1 MFSWITRKN
10 ILAVVALPLF
20 AIIAAGWFVFNGE
33 DTSSNPLPDVVDFNQ
48 HIRPILS
55 TNCYVCHGPDISTR
69 EAGLRLDLRDSALV
83 VLESGVAAV
92 VPGDHEESELIRRV
106 STSNEDDRMPPAEVK
121 KTLSEYEIGLL
132 KRWIDQGAEWKKHW
146 AFEPVSAPVPPSVF
160 KKKYIDNDI
169 DRFIVSRLEDEG
181 IKPASK
187 ASKES
192 LIRRLSFVLTGLP
205 PTPEGVEAF
214 VNDKSPEAYEKLVDR
229 LLDSP
234 QFGERWARHW
244 MDVVRYADTKG
255 HEFDYP
261 VVGAWQ
267 YRDYLIRAF
276 NDDIPYD
283 QLLKEHL
290 AGDLINEPRMHSEEG
305 FNESLLGTAFFAL
318 GEGTHSPVDLVIDE
332 SERINNIIDVT
343 SKTFQGLTVSC
354 AKCHDHKFDPIP
366 TADYYSWYGIIKSTR
381 FGLHA
386 ANEDAQAKTLISD
399 VKSLNT
405 KITQGVADQWEQDI
419 KGISTPVVVQ
429 VERVLPELS
438 EALAQYGDSMIAQ
451 PLGDFRA
458 GSFGDWTTSGSAFGE
473 NPVMGDLQLNEQ
485 NEIVSLGTSRA
496 SSAGVSKKLI
506 GSLRSPDFRIDHD
519 YITVRAAGFKSV
531 MRIVIDNFQ
540 LIRFPIYG
548 DLEKEVEGEA
558 LRDYQFDVA
567 MWKGHPA
574 YIEFLPA
581 WDRGENFFAD
591 DTSYIDIEYAFAHN
605 GALKDISLSPPQ
617 QGIQSVDSTT
627 AHSALSRWR
636 AHEATAQ
643 DVYLLN
649 GLLEK
654 GLLSST
660 IPDLAPVIEEKLE
673 SKDNIPDPSLIW
685 GVVDGDGTDH
695 PVFVRGNVQDPSE
708 ERVPRRAL
716 TIYNEGQTP
725 FEGEGSGRL
734 DWASSMA
741 DASNPLTSRVMAN
754 RLWHHVFGRGLVETV
769 DNFGIQGKMPTH
781 PQLLDYLA
789 SRFVEQGWSVKALI
803 RDMVLSQA
811 FQRTVEASE
820 ESLEKD
826 PQNLLLQ
833 HYPTRRLEAEA
844 IRDAMLSVSGRLNT
858 TMYGEGVPV
867 YLSPFMTGRGRP
879 RESGPLDGDGRRS
892 IYISL
897 RRNFLPPMMLA
908 FDMPIPFTT
917 FGKRNTSTVPA
928 QSLTLLN
935 DPFVENQAE
944 HWAKELISLKE
955 LDARERI
962 EVMYNTAF
970 SRSAKEEEIVDGLAF
985 LETQAA
991 TYGLDVDDWAND
1003 TRPWKDY
1010 CHALFNMK
1018 EFIHLI

>member
-1 MFSWITRKN
+1 MFSWITKKN
-10 ILAVVALPLF
+10 ILAVVALPLLV
-20 AIIAAGWFVFNGE
+20 IIAAGWFAFNNE
-33 DTSSNPLPDVVDFNQ
+33 AAPSNPLPDVVDFNQ

-69 EAGLRLDLRDSALV
+69 EAGLRLDLRDSATV
-83 VLESGVAAV
+83 ILESGVAAV
-92 VPGDHEESELIRRV
+92 VPGDHEASELIRRV

-132 KRWIDQGAEWKKHW
+132 KRWIDQGAEWKNHW
-146 AFEPVSAPVPPSVF
+146 SFEPVAASVPPSVY

-169 DRFIVSRLEDEG
+169 DRFIVNRLEEAG

-192 LIRRLSFVLTGLP
+192 LIRRLSYVLTGLP
-205 PTPEGVEAF
+205 PTPEGVNAF
-214 VNDKSPEAYEKLVDR
+214 VNDRSPNAYEKLVDR

-276 NDDIPYD
+276 NNDVPYD

-290 AGDLINEPRMHSEEG
+290 AGDLIDEPRMHSEEG
-305 FNESLLGTAFFAL
+305 FNESLIGTAFFAL

-381 FGLHA
+381 FGIHA
-386 ANEDAQAKTLISD
+386 ANEDTHTKTQISD
-399 VKSLNT
+399 VESLNAQ
-405 KITQGVADQWEQDI
+405 ITQVVADQWENDL
-419 KGISTPVVVQ
+419 KEISTPARVQ
-429 VERVLPELS
+429 VDRELPVLS
-438 EALAQYGDSMIAQ
+438 QALAQYGDSTIAQ
-451 PLGDFRA
+451 PLGDFRG
-458 GSFGDWTTSGSAFGE
+458 GSFGEWTTSGSAFGA
-473 NPVMGDLQLNEQ
+473 NPIAGDIQLSEQ
-485 NEIVSLGTSRA
+485 KEIVSLGVPRA
-496 SSAGVSKKLI
+496 SSAGLSKKLI

-519 YITVRAAGFKSV
+519 YITIRAAGVKSV

-548 DLEKEVEGEA
+548 GLEQEVDGEA
-558 LRDYQFDVA
+558 LRDYEFDVA

-591 DTSYIDIEYAFAHN
+591 DSSYIDIEYAYAHTES
-605 GALKDISLSPPQ
+605 LKDIVLSTRQ
-617 QGIQSVDSTT
+617 QAAQSVDSS
-627 AHSALSRWR
+627 AVHSALTRWK
-636 AHEATAQ
+636 ALEATSQ
-643 DVYLLN
+643 DVNLLN
-649 GLLEK
+649 GLLK
-654 GLLSST
+654 GGLFSSS
-660 IPDLAPVIEEKLE
+660 IPGLTPLVEEKQE
-673 SKDNIPDPSLIW
+673 SINNIPDPSLIW

-716 TIYNEGQTP
+716 TIYNENQTP
-725 FEGEGSGRL
+725 FEGKGSGRMA
-734 DWASSMA
+734 WASSMA

-754 RLWHHVFGRGLVETV
+754 RIWHHVFGRGLVETV
-769 DNFGIQGKMPTH
+769 DNFGVQGKMPTH
-781 PQLLDYLA
+781 PDLLDYLA
-789 SRFVEQGWSVKALI
+789 SRFVEQDWSVKALI

-811 FQRTVEASE
+811 FQRRVEASE
-820 ESLEKD
+820 ESLERD

-858 TMYGEGVPV
+858 TMYGEAIPV

-970 SRSAKEEEIVDGLAF
+970 SRSAKEEEITDGLAF

-991 TYGLDVDDWAND
+991 TYGLDGGEWAND